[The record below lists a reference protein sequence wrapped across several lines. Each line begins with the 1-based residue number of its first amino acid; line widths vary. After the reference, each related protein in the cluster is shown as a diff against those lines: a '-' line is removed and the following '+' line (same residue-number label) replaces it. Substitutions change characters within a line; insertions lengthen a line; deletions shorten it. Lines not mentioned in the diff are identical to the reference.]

1 MGYDI
6 ELKSCS
12 RTCRSEF
19 VCYIVDESYLS
30 YNFSKFKQYLY
41 IADACGHTCYVVA
54 KQLKR
59 AIATLEE
66 ENVSDQ
72 IPDGC
77 VLTAGRSSEI

>member
-1 MGYDI
+1 
-6 ELKSCS
+6 
-12 RTCRSEF
+12 
-19 VCYIVDESYLS
+19 
-30 YNFSKFKQYLY
+30 
-41 IADACGHTCYVVA
+41 VVA